1 MNVEGINVCFRVIL
15 DVTKMVLTNFKTILK
30 HALNPF
36 KITPKYVLT
45 FRMKPIAF
53 SLPIVTKMLTPK
65 SVSICSGDNEREAL
79 ICNNR
84 RTRFVSSFVASNFHH
99 M

>member
-36 KITPKYVLT
+36 K
-45 FRMKPIAF
+45 
-53 SLPIVTKMLTPK
+53 SLPNM
-65 SVSICSGDNEREAL
+65 
-79 ICNNR
+79 
-84 RTRFVSSFVASNFHH
+84 F
-99 M
+99 